1 MESASILASLCTEK
15 PPAPTNAPEILA
27 IGPRFVELS
36 WQPPEHDGGSPI
48 TGYYLERADLAGRTW
63 LPINKTP
70 VKTTKHKIENL
81 YEELKYEIRVRAE
94 NKEGIG
100 EPSPATEPF
109 YCKEAIGQWNIQR
122 QSST

>member
-1 MESASILASLCTEK
+1 MSVDK

-48 TGYYLERADLAGRTW
+48 TGYYLERADLSGRTW
-63 LPINKTP
+63 MPINKTP
-70 VKTTKHKIENL
+70 IKTTKHKIENL

-109 YCKEAIGQWNIQR
+109 YCKESIGKYN
-122 QSST
+122 SGTGVVFTHFS